1 MNDIYRR
8 VMTAA
13 AEQCG
18 LTFEQVV
25 TRNSRGPAKHDITT
39 ARFIG
44 WYILN
49 THHGWSHSQICR
61 HALLFS
67 RPTVRYGINRIS
79 EMPHSS
85 TVGELVERTL
95 AAV

>member
-1 MNDIYRR
+1 MNEIYRR
-8 VMTAA
+8 VMTTA

-25 TRNSRGPAKHDITT
+25 TRQGRGPGKHDIAT

-44 WYILN
+44 WYILH
-49 THHGWSHSQICR
+49 THFGWSHSQICR
-61 HALLFS
+61 HAVLFS

-79 EMPHSS
+79 EMPHTS
-85 TVGELVERTL
+85 TIGEHVERIL
-95 AAV
+95 ASV

>member
-1 MNDIYRR
+1 MNEIYRR
-8 VMTAA
+8 VMTTA

-25 TRNSRGPAKHDITT
+25 TRQGRGPGKHDIAT

-44 WYILN
+44 WYILH
-49 THHGWSHSQICR
+49 THFGWSHSQICR

-67 RPTVRYGINRIS
+67 PHTVWYGVNRIS
-79 EMPHSS
+79 EMPKTSS
-85 TVGELVERTL
+85 VGDAVGRALQLV
-95 AAV
+95 